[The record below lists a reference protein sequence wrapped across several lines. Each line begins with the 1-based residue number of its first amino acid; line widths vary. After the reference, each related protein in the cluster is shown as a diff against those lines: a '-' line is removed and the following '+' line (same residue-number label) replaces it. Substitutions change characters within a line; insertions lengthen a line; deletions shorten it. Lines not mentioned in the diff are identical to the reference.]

1 MLRNDAGVT
10 LIRRQAEYTASS
22 EDKTVSL
29 KRLKRER
36 EEKQSFT
43 QMVDQGPIHHLLLIM
58 KVLWSLYTSH
68 QRQRYQERGMLRST

>member
-36 EEKQSFT
+36 EEKQRFT

-58 KVLWSLYTSH
+58 VLCSH
-68 QRQRYQERGMLRST
+68 QRQRSQERGMLRST